1 MGFIVTDALEVEVLN
16 TLLNTPLS
24 LRLFSNNFTP
34 IGTMAIGSFTEVAGG
49 GYAAKPI
56 LFAGWTI
63 VSGVSRAT
71 FSPLQQWTFTGPPS
85 GPGTVYGYYLT
96 RDSDSR
102 VYFLVGLLY
111 LEFPELHL
119 VHYSSGRLL
128 VLLLDR
134 ELFMAII

>member
-1 MGFIVTDALEVEVLN
+1 MGFVVTDALEVEVLN

-34 IGTMAIGSFTEVAGG
+34 IGTMALGSFTEVAGG

-71 FSPLQQWTFTGPPS
+71 FSPLQQWTFTGPTS
-85 GPGTVYGYYLT
+85 GPGTIYGYYLT

-102 VYFLVGLLY
+102 VYLAERFAPALVPFNPVNGSTIRVALA
-111 LEFPELHL
+111 FDTT
-119 VHYSSGRLL
+119 SQ
-128 VLLLDR
+128 
-134 ELFMAII
+134 F

>member
-34 IGTMAIGSFTEVAGG
+34 IGTMAIGSFTEVVGG

-102 VYFLVGLLY
+102 VYLAERFSPALVPFNPVNGSNIRVALA
-111 LEFPELHL
+111 FDAT
-119 VHYSSGRLL
+119 SQ
-128 VLLLDR
+128 
-134 ELFMAII
+134 F

>member
-1 MGFIVTDALEVEVLN
+1 MGFIVTDALETEVLN

-34 IGTMAIGSFTEVAGG
+34 IGAMAIGSFTEVAGG

-63 VSGVSRAT
+63 VSGASSAT

-102 VYFLVGLLY
+102 VYLAERFAPAIVPFNPVNGSNIR
-111 LEFPELHL
+111 
-119 VHYSSGRLL
+119 V
-128 VLLLDR
+128 VLSFDCASQ
-134 ELFMAII
+134 F

>member
-102 VYFLVGLLY
+102 VYLAERFSAALVPFNPVNGSNIRVALA
-111 LEFPELHL
+111 FDAT
-119 VHYSSGRLL
+119 SQ
-128 VLLLDR
+128 
-134 ELFMAII
+134 F

>member
-1 MGFIVTDALEVEVLN
+1 MGFIVTDALEVEVLT

-34 IGTMAIGSFTEVAGG
+34 VGTMAIGSFTEVTGG

-56 LFAGWTI
+56 LFAGWNI

-71 FSPLQQWTFTGPPS
+71 YSPLQEFTFTGPPS
-85 GPGTVYGYYLT
+85 GPGTTYGYYLT

-102 VYFLVGLLY
+102 VYLAERWSPALIPFNPVAGSKVRVSLA
-111 LEFPELHL
+111 FDAT
-119 VHYSSGRLL
+119 SQ
-128 VLLLDR
+128 
-134 ELFMAII
+134 F